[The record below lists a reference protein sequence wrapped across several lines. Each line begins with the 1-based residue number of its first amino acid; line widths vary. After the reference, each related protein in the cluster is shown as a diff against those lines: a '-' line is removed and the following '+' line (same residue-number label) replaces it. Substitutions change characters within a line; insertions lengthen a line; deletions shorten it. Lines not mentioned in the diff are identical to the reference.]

1 MDIIDDN
8 NATDAILPL
17 PYSEDQLNICEQ
29 QHVGRGGVDNQINEV
44 VRIINKNIYF
54 FFTTNHLIMFNMKDI
69 ISSIC
74 VSDLT
79 TSNID
84 VAQVRVIKRDEMLC
98 NILIMHYLLLRKQ
111 PHEDKCIQG
120 TKIVKILSMLAD
132 GRPVN

>member
-8 NATDAILPL
+8 NATDTILPL
-17 PYSEDQLNICEQ
+17 PLSEDQSNVCEQ
-29 QHVGRGGVDNQINEV
+29 PHLERGDVDNQINEV
-44 VRIINKNIYF
+44 VRIINKYMYL

-84 VAQVRVIKRDEMLC
+84 VAQVRVIKRNEMLC
-98 NILIMHYLLLRKQ
+98 NILIIHYLLLQKQ
-111 PHEDKCIQG
+111 PHQEKCIQG
-120 TKIVKILSMLAD
+120 TKIGKILSMLAD